1 MEGIGPAAPASA
13 LPAHRVDE
21 SGQSRIHWRAVLQL
35 ALPLMANSSLQAII
49 SLTDTWFV
57 GQISTGAVAG
67 MGSIYWF
74 AFFFILLAGGV
85 GLAVQT
91 LVAQA
96 QGGGRLARASRA
108 VWIGLWGSLVM
119 VPAFVALAFFGRL
132 LLMPFGLG
140 ADVEQQAIAF
150 WQPRMFG
157 APLAVALWAVLGFF
171 NGISRPR
178 ITLLTTGF
186 VAIVNVLLNDLFI
199 FRFGWGVAGSAW
211 ATNVS
216 MLCGLGVGIA
226 LLLGRDVRS
235 RYSSHLTWRY
245 SGAAIARQFR
255 IGVPMGFLGAAD
267 IFGISLF
274 QVMQVGLSNAEGA
287 ATQIV
292 MMLTSVAYLPGVGIA
307 LAGTTLVGQ
316 AIGAGDRRW
325 ARHLGNVIIGANVAF
340 MGCLGLLLALCGP
353 WVFPA
358 FVNPADPDAAR
369 VVALGLQLLWIA
381 AGYQLFDGL
390 NLGSG
395 FCLRGAGDATVP
407 AGLALALSW
416 GLFLP
421 LAHMLS
427 FAPGAGWVDVLPQF
441 GYGTIGG
448 WTAMLVYVS
457 ALGIA
462 LFLRWRSAAWQRIR
476 L

>member
-1 MEGIGPAAPASA
+1 VPAVTA
-13 LPAHRVDE
+13 LPAHRVDA
-21 SGQSRIHWRAVLQL
+21 SGRSRIDWRAVAALT
-35 ALPLMANSSLQAII
+35 LPLMANSSLQAII

-57 GQISTGAVAG
+57 GQISTSAVAG

-96 QGGGRLARASRA
+96 EGGGRRMRASRA
-108 VWIGLWGSLVM
+108 VWVALWGSLVT
-119 VPAFVALAFFGRL
+119 VPFFVGIAYLGRWFLA
-132 LLMPFGLG
+132 PFGLG
-140 ADVEQQAIAF
+140 TDVEQQAVAF

-157 APLAVALWAVLGFF
+157 APLGVALWAALGFF
-171 NGISRPR
+171 NGISRTR

-186 VAIVNVLLNDLFI
+186 VALVNAALNDLFI

-216 MLCGLGVGIA
+216 MLSGVVVA
-226 LLLGRDVRS
+226 VMLLLTGNVRR
-235 RYSSHLTWRY
+235 RYRPDLTWRF
-245 SGAAIARQFR
+245 SRAAVVRQFR
-255 IGVPMGFLGAAD
+255 IGQPMGFLGAAD

-316 AIGAGDRRW
+316 AIGAGDRAW
-325 ARHLGNVIIGANVAF
+325 ARHLGNVIIAANLAF
-340 MGCLGLLLALCGP
+340 MGCLGVLLALAGP
-353 WVFPA
+353 WIFPA
-358 FVNPADPDAAR
+358 FVNATDPDAPR
-369 VVALGLQLLWIA
+369 VVELGIQILWIA

-407 AGLALALSW
+407 AGLALLLSW

-427 FAPGAGWVDVLPQF
+427 FAPGQCWVDVLPQF
-441 GYGTIGG
+441 GYGTLGG
-448 WTAMLVYVS
+448 CVAMLIYVC
-457 ALGIA
+457 ALGTA
-462 LFLRWRSAAWQRIR
+462 LYLRWRSGAWQRIR

>member
-1 MEGIGPAAPASA
+1 
-13 LPAHRVDE
+13 
-21 SGQSRIHWRAVLQL
+21 
-35 ALPLMANSSLQAII
+35 MANSSLQAII

-57 GQISTGAVAG
+57 GQISTSAVAG

-96 QGGGRLARASRA
+96 EGGGRRARASRA
-108 VWIGLWGSLVM
+108 VWIALWGSLVTL
-119 VPAFVALAFFGRL
+119 PCFVGIAYLGRWFLA
-132 LLMPFGLG
+132 PFGLG
-140 ADVEQQAIAF
+140 ADVEQQALAF

-157 APLAVALWAVLGFF
+157 APLGVALWAVLGFF
-171 NGISRPR
+171 NGISRTR

-186 VAIVNVLLNDLFI
+186 VALVNAVLNDLFI

-216 MLCGLGVGIA
+216 MLSGVAVGIA
-226 LLLGRDVRS
+226 LLLSGDVRR
-235 RYSSHLTWRY
+235 RYRSQLTWRF
-245 SGAAIARQFR
+245 SRAAVTRQFR
-255 IGVPMGFLGAAD
+255 IGLPMGFLGAAD

-316 AIGAGDRRW
+316 AIGAGDRAW
-325 ARHLGNVIIGANVAF
+325 ARHLGNVIIAVNVAF
-340 MGCLGLLLALCGP
+340 MGCLGVLLALCGP

-358 FVNPADPDAAR
+358 FVNPSDPDAAR
-369 VVALGLQLLWIA
+369 VVGLGIQMLWIA

-407 AGLALALSW
+407 AGLALLLSW

-427 FAPGAGWVDVLPQF
+427 FAPGQGWVDFLPQF
-441 GYGTIGG
+441 GYGTLGG
-448 WTAMLVYVS
+448 WVAMLIYVCGLGT
-457 ALGIA
+457 ALY
-462 LFLRWRSAAWQRIR
+462 LRWRSGAWQRIR